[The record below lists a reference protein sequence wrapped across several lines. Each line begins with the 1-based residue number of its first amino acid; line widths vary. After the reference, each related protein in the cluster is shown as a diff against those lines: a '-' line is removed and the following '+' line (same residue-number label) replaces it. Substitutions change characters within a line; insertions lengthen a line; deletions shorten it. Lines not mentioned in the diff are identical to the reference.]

1 MVYVTLLITFLS
13 SYACSYTDP
22 EMFRQAK
29 TILLEIGQF
38 YQTQDDFFDCFG
50 DPAVIGK
57 VGTDIAEGK
66 CSWLAVVAMQRATEE
81 QKEVMKACYGSTGRL
96 GMAPVEWEIA
106 H

>member
-1 MVYVTLLITFLS
+1 
-13 SYACSYTDP
+13 
-22 EMFRQAK
+22 MFRQAK

-96 GMAPVEWEIA
+96 
-106 H
+106 